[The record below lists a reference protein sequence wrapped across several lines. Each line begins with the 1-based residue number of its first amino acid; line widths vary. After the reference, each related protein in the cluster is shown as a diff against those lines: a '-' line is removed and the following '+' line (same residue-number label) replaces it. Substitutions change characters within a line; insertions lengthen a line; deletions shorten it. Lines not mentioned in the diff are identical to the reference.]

1 MDGHRPLVL
10 ICDDEPALREL
21 IRVTLG
27 DDYRYDEAATVSES
41 VEAARREPPDIVIL
55 DLMLPGGSGL
65 DVLRALRA
73 DQALSDTAVVVVSAW
88 SDEANRSA
96 ARRDGADAF
105 VGKPFAPDSLAAQ
118 VEELIRPSRS
128 LQGEP

>member
-1 MDGHRPLVL
+1 MAGRHPLVL

-27 DDYRYDEAATVSES
+27 EAYRYDEAATVSES
-41 VEAARREPPDIVIL
+41 IEAARREPPDIVIL

-65 DVLRALRA
+65 DVLRVLRS
-73 DQALSDTAVVVVSAW
+73 DQALAHAAVVVVSAW
-88 SDEANRSA
+88 SDEANQSA

-105 VGKPFAPDSLAAQ
+105 VAKPFSPDRLQSQ
-118 VEELIRPSRS
+118 VEELIGPSRS
-128 LQGEP
+128 LRVEP